1 MRWRSIRFSSGGNEA
16 DLNPNVANRNKGP
29 RRQPEKN
36 VFTDEQIEK
45 LEEIFHS
52 SMFNYQRHW
61 WEVGKT
67 NRIRNLLKSRQI
79 GATFYFAREAL
90 IDALLTGRNQIFLS
104 ASKAQAHVFKQYI
117 IDFAKE
123 VDVELK
129 GDPMVLPNG
138 ATLYFLGTN
147 ARTAQ
152 SYHGNLYLDEY
163 FWIPKFQELRKVA
176 SGMAIHKKWR
186 QTYFSTPSS
195 LTHSAYPFWSGAL
208 FNRGRNKADKVD
220 IDLSHSNLA
229 PGLLCADGQYRHPLL
244 SQQAFSRF
252 VQDYLVFGNAY
263 LEKRTNRFG
272 EVIALEPAL
281 AKYTRRGLDLDT
293 YWFVQYGMTTQPYQ
307 FTKGSIFHLMEPD
320 INQEIYGLPG
330 YLSAIPSA
338 LLNESAT
345 LFRRKYYIN
354 GSHAGFIMYM
364 TDAAQ
369 NQEDVNNLRNAMKS
383 AKGPGN
389 FRNLFMY
396 SPNGKKDGLQIIPL
410 SEVAA
415 KDEFLNIKNVSRD
428 DMMAAHRVPPQMMGI
443 MPNNV
448 GGFGDVEK
456 ASKVFVR
463 NELLPLQKR
472 LQEINNFIKEGV
484 IEFQE
489 YHF

>member
-1 MRWRSIRFSSGGNEA
+1 MPHVASCVDTAVVFLPVDGQVIQTGDQQRIRREERRTHGLQATHAFLADDHIGSQFFTVFLLFVDQREILVRQQFTTANHHQTVIVLVNHVDKLIDGIHHHSVQVGIFATFPDFHRTRSGFTARGGAAHDVIRCILTDFLQPAFVHILQQRVFATVGGFRTLHAVKA
-16 DLNPNVANRNKGP
+16 DHDAVQCLTFHDGV
-29 RRQPEKN
+29 
-36 VFTDEQIEK
+36 TDAHLEILKLRPQIQLRVGQHRVK
-45 LEEIFHS
+45 VGLLAFIFHIDH
-52 SMFNYQRHW
+52 Q
-61 WEVGKT
+61 G
-67 NRIRNLLKSRQI
+67 RI
-79 GATFYFAREAL
+79 
-90 IDALLTGRNQIFLS
+90 
-104 ASKAQAHVFKQYI
+104 
-117 IDFAKE
+117 
-123 VDVELK
+123 
-129 GDPMVLPNG
+129 
-138 ATLYFLGTN
+138 
-147 ARTAQ
+147 
-152 SYHGNLYLDEY
+152 
-163 FWIPKFQELRKVA
+163 
-176 SGMAIHKKWR
+176 
-186 QTYFSTPSS
+186 
-195 LTHSAYPFWSGAL
+195 
-208 FNRGRNKADKVD
+208 
-220 IDLSHSNLA
+220 
-229 PGLLCADGQYRHPLL
+229 
-244 SQQAFSRF
+244 
-252 VQDYLVFGNAY
+252 
-263 LEKRTNRFG
+263 G

-456 ASKVFVR
+456 ASKVFVI
-463 NELLPLQKR
+463 NELIPLQKR
-472 LQEINNFIKEGV
+472 FREINAWLGEKL
-484 IEFQE
+484 IEFSPYE
-489 YHF
+489 LN

>member
-1 MRWRSIRFSSGGNEA
+1 MAQLVHQF
-16 DLNPNVANRNKGP
+16 VKG
-29 RRQPEKN
+29 
-36 VFTDEQIEK
+36 
-45 LEEIFHS
+45 
-52 SMFNYQRHW
+52 
-61 WEVGKT
+61 
-67 NRIRNLLKSRQI
+67 
-79 GATFYFAREAL
+79 
-90 IDALLTGRNQIFLS
+90 
-104 ASKAQAHVFKQYI
+104 
-117 IDFAKE
+117 
-123 VDVELK
+123 
-129 GDPMVLPNG
+129 
-138 ATLYFLGTN
+138 
-147 ARTAQ
+147 
-152 SYHGNLYLDEY
+152 
-163 FWIPKFQELRKVA
+163 
-176 SGMAIHKKWR
+176 
-186 QTYFSTPSS
+186 
-195 LTHSAYPFWSGAL
+195 
-208 FNRGRNKADKVD
+208 
-220 IDLSHSNLA
+220 
-229 PGLLCADGQYRHPLL
+229 GLLCLQGCLQLRQAFFLLRQGFFGACAQVLLL
-244 SQQAFSRF
+244 SGDQ
-252 VQDYLVFGNAY
+252 LH
-263 LEKRTNRFG
+263 
-272 EVIALEPAL
+272 
-281 AKYTRRGLDLDT
+281 GL
-293 YWFVQYGMTTQPYQ
+293 MH
-307 FTKGSIFHLMEPD
+307 IREPD

-463 NELLPLQKR
+463 NELIPLQKR
-472 LQEINNFIKEGV
+472 LIEINTWLNEKIIAFND
-484 IEFQE
+484 
-489 YHF
+489 YSLN